1 MALQNLLS
9 LAASLPTRLQRRLS
23 GGVYRPEVDG
33 LRFLAIAIVVVGHF
47 VERALRFFPA
57 AAEQRDSLVVEWI
70 GRPGLGVQL
79 FFCVSG
85 FILAGQAMRSRHGP
99 LTGAFL
105 RGYLSRRVLR
115 IEPPYLILLFVTF
128 AAITLTGYHPQG
140 TNHFAAP
147 PDSLTASLFGS
158 IFYLHGLI
166 WGSFPR
172 LFPPGWSL
180 EVEVQF
186 YLLAPLLFFL
196 YFGLTR
202 AWARGLCGAA
212 LLAAG
217 VIASTFPPRTLG
229 GLDVYY
235 SILRFFQFFWLGIL
249 LAHGREAI
257 AAAMGRLPRPLV
269 GAAGFFALFVFLA
282 IPNPPE
288 HPVTLSALASGLS
301 LRALTL
307 AATATM
313 FACVLAPASAFRS
326 FCAYPWISL
335 IGGACYSIYLTH
347 LQTLQFVTGQ
357 IAKRVPDSPL
367 AAIALYGALE
377 ILLVLA
383 VGLAYYAVIERTFMI
398 RDWPSRF
405 WNACASRLRAG
416 RTAQSP
422 PEQLDDAPHGL
433 RANVAVESKS

>member
-1 MALQNLLS
+1 MAQNLFS

-33 LRFLAIAIVVVGHF
+33 LRFLAIAIVVFGHF

-57 AAEQRDSLVVEWI
+57 VAAQRDSLVVEFLS
-70 GRPGLGVQL
+70 RPGLGVHL

-85 FILAGQAMRSRHGP
+85 FILAGQAMRSPHGP

-105 RGYLSRRVLR
+105 RSYLSRRVLR
-115 IEPPYLILLFVTF
+115 IEPPYLILLVLTF
-128 AAITLTGYHPQG
+128 AAITLTGFQPQN
-140 TNHFAAP
+140 TNHFGGP
-147 PDSLTASLFGS
+147 PESLTASLFGS

-180 EVEVQF
+180 EIEVQF

-202 AWARGLCGAA
+202 AWARWLCGAA
-212 LLAAG
+212 LLVAG
-217 VIASTFPPRTLG
+217 IVASIYPPRTLG
-229 GLDVYY
+229 GLDVYD

-257 AAAMGRLPRPLV
+257 AAAMSRMPRALV

-282 IPNPPE
+282 VPSPPE
-288 HPVTLSALASGLS
+288 DPATLPALAYCLS
-301 LRALTL
+301 LRALSL

-326 FCAYPWISL
+326 FCADPWISL

-357 IAKRVPDSPL
+357 IARLAPDSPV
-367 AAIALYGALE
+367 AAVALYGALE

-383 VGLAYYAVIERTFMI
+383 IGLAYYAVIERTFMI
-398 RDWPSRF
+398 RDWPSRS
-405 WNACASRLRAG
+405 WNACVSRLRD
-416 RTAQSP
+416 RQTAEALQEP
-422 PEQLDDAPHGL
+422 VEEAPLGL

>member
-1 MALQNLLS
+1 MAPNLFS

-47 VERALRFFPA
+47 VERALRFFPSV
-57 AAEQRDSLVVEWI
+57 AEQRDTLIVEFLS
-70 GRPGLGVQL
+70 RPGLGVHL

-85 FILAGQAMRSRHGP
+85 FILAGQAMRSPHGP

-105 RGYLSRRVLR
+105 RGYFSRRVLR
-115 IEPPYLILLFVTF
+115 IEPPYLILLALTF
-128 AAITLTGYHPQG
+128 AAITLTGFRPQN
-140 TNHFAAP
+140 TNHFGGP
-147 PDSLTASLFGS
+147 PESLTASLFGS

-180 EVEVQF
+180 EIEVQF

-196 YFGLTR
+196 YFSLTR

-212 LLAAG
+212 LLVAGALAA
-217 VIASTFPPRTLG
+217 TYPPRALG

-235 SILRFFQFFWLGIL
+235 SLLRFFQFFWLGIL

-257 AAAMGRLPRPLV
+257 AAAMSRIPTPLV

-282 IPNPPE
+282 VPNTSDNPATLAALAHE
-288 HPVTLSALASGLS
+288 LGLRTLS
-301 LRALTL
+301 L

-326 FCAYPWISL
+326 FCAHPWISL

-357 IAKRVPDSPL
+357 IAKRAPDSPL
-367 AAIALYGALE
+367 AAIALYGAFE

-405 WNACASRLRAG
+405 WDACVSRLREKPL
-416 RTAQSP
+416 P
-422 PEQLDDAPHGL
+422 PTPVEEAPHGL